1 MTGSRQRTGKLGER
15 LASEKLVASG
25 YEILE
30 QNYRCTAGEVDIV
43 ARDGGCYAFVEVRA
57 RRGRTCGSPEESVTP
72 AKQRR
77 LIEVAES
84 YLEERGLREV
94 DWRIDVVA
102 VEWTRAGRLERVEII
117 RDAVSG

>member
-1 MTGSRQRTGKLGER
+1 MKMSFERPGFFAASVCGLAVFLLTGVAEAQNDPAFECDNNFGE
-15 LASEKLVASG
+15 
-25 YEILE
+25 
-30 QNYRCTAGEVDIV
+30 
-43 ARDGGCYAFVEVRA
+43 
-57 RRGRTCGSPEESVTP
+57 CGTPEESVTP

-77 LIEVAES
+77 LVEVAES

-102 VEWTRAGRLERVEII
+102 IEWTRAGRLERVEII

>member
-15 LASEKLVASG
+15 LASEKLAASG

-30 QNYRCTAGEVDIV
+30 QNYRCTAGEMDIV
-43 ARDGGCYAFVEVRA
+43 ARDEGCYAFVEVRA
-57 RRGRTCGSPEESVTP
+57 RRGRVCGSPEESVTP

-77 LIEVAES
+77 LIKVAES

>member
-15 LASEKLVASG
+15 LASEKLEALG

-30 QNYRCTAGEVDIV
+30 HNYRCTAGEVDIV
-43 ARDGGCYAFVEVRA
+43 ARDGGCFAFVEVRA
-57 RRGRTCGSPEESVTP
+57 RRGRACGSPEESVTP

>member
-15 LASEKLVASG
+15 LAWEKLVASG

-30 QNYRCTAGEVDIV
+30 LNYRCLAGEMDIV

-57 RRGRTCGSPEESVTP
+57 RRGRVCGSPEESVTP
-72 AKQRR
+72 AKQRK

-84 YLEERGLREV
+84 YLEERGLLEV